1 MNLDSSMPENVAIG
15 EPANRM
21 NEGTPSVY
29 EFTFSKEE
37 HTLGNLLQT
46 FLVERHIEGT
56 EMPRVKYAGY
66 RVPHPLK
73 QEMVLTISPVDGS
86 VMSARKAIASVCTY
100 LKTYFLEATQE
111 WIKTPKGTQPAL
123 SEPPKSKARTKK

>member
-1 MNLDSSMPENVAIG
+1 MPENVVIS

-21 NEGTPSVY
+21 NETTASVY
-29 EFTFSKEE
+29 EFTFRKEE

-73 QEMVLTISPVDGS
+73 QEMVLTISPVDGD
-86 VMSARKAIASVCTY
+86 VNSARKAIASVCTY
-100 LKTYFLEATQE
+100 LKAYFLEATQE
-111 WIKTPKGTQPAL
+111 WIKTPKGAQPSV
-123 SEPPKSKARTKK
+123 SEPVKSKGRSKK